1 MQQAML
7 DRKPYL
13 AHLDPEGKRPPQLLL
28 DHLQQVARL
37 AEEFAPTPEM
47 KEAARQCGLYHD
59 AGKYSADFQK
69 YLLGQTHGRVDHST
83 AGVQLLAKMEPLH
96 L

>member
-1 MQQAML
+1 M